1 MQTENKYVETDLGNI
16 ALNPRGEYSGEASYE
31 YLDTV
36 LYMGGSYV
44 CLAELT
50 KIISGIAPAQ
60 GKNTE
65 HWQMLTLP
73 GQLTP
78 EAVAMHDDVVNKAK
92 QVETSRA
99 AVELSQQEVE
109 AAQADVQQ
117 MRQDTQEASQMAIA
131 SRDSA
136 AGYAQSAEMSRTAAK
151 ESEDNINAQ
160 VTGFDAHV
168 AEKTSETELAIVE
181 ARQTAVNA
189 VSTKQNDATQ
199 AVTDEGDK

>member
-1 MQTENKYVETDLGNI
+1 MQTENTYVETDLGNI
-16 ALNPRGEYSGEASYE
+16 ALNPRGEYSDEASYE

-36 LYMGGSYV
+36 SYMGGSYV

-50 KIISGIAPAQ
+50 KTISGIAPAQ

-99 AVELSQQEVE
+99 AVELSQQEIE
-109 AAQADVQQ
+109 AAQADVSQ
-117 MRQDTQEASQMAIA
+117 MR
-131 SRDSA
+131 
-136 AGYAQSAEMSRTAAK
+136 
-151 ESEDNINAQ
+151 
-160 VTGFDAHV
+160 
-168 AEKTSETELAIVE
+168 
-181 ARQTAVNA
+181 
-189 VSTKQNDATQ
+189 
-199 AVTDEGDK
+199 

>member
-1 MQTENKYVETDLGNI
+1 MKEGEKMQTENTYVETDLGNI
-16 ALNPRGEYSGEASYE
+16 ALNPRGEYSDETSYE

-36 LYMGGSYV
+36 SHMGGSYV

-50 KIISGIAPAQ
+50 KTISGIAPAQ

-109 AAQADVQQ
+109 AAQADVKQ
-117 MRQDTQEASQMAIA
+117 MRQDTQEAAEEAAS

-136 AGYAQSAEMSRTAAK
+136 AGYAQSAEASRTAAK

-160 VTGFDAHV
+160 VTGFDTHV
-168 AEKTSETELAIVE
+168 TEKTSA
-181 ARQTAVNA
+181 A
-189 VSTKQNDATQ
+189 
-199 AVTDEGDK
+199 G